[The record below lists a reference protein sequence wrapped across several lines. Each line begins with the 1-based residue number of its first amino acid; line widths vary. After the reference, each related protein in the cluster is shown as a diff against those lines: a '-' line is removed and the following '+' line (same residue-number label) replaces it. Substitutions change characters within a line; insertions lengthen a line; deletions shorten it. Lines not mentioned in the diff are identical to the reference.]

1 MFRLN
6 KTLRILLVTGLGV
19 PALALL
25 LAVGPESQPT
35 TQPAAQELTVR
46 VWTCPTHDQFRLSSR
61 GDCPICETDLVRAKV
76 TIQGP
81 DVLGDPYVLATCPVS
96 GLTLGE
102 MDSPI
107 VMMHEGREVRFCSN
121 ACISKFEADPAGYF
135 AEIDKQIIEQQ
146 RATYPMTTCPV
157 SKEALGS
164 MGGPVDYVYNNRLVR
179 FCCNGCVRGFK
190 KDPAPVLAVL
200 DEAIMAQQL
209 PDYPLDTC
217 PISGQK
223 LGSMGEPVDY
233 IVANRL
239 VRFCCTGC
247 VSMFYREPAPHLE
260 KITMA
265 LGTVH
270 TSHDEHGDIGH
281 GPDHDDHD
289 H

>member
-6 KTLRILLVTGLGV
+6 KTLRLLLVTGLGV
-19 PALALL
+19 PTLALV

-46 VWTCPTHDQFRLSSR
+46 VWTCLTHEQFRLSNR

-81 DVLGDPYVLATCPVS
+81 DVLGDAYVLATCPVS

-102 MDSPI
+102 MGPPI

-121 ACISKFEADPAGYF
+121 ACIGKFEADPAGYF
-135 AEIDKQIIEQQ
+135 AKIDAQLIKQQ

-157 SKEALGS
+157 SREALGS
-164 MGGPVDYVYNNRLVR
+164 MGEPVDYVYNNRLVR

-200 DEAIMAQQL
+200 DEAIMAEQL

-223 LGSMGEPVDY
+223 LGAMGEPVDY

-239 VRFCCTGC
+239 VRFCCNGC
-247 VSMFYREPAPHLE
+247 VSVFYKEPAPHLE

-281 GPDHDDHD
+281 GRDHDDHD